1 MEKHEP
7 QLDIDEFIRR
17 SNSLD
22 DMKKCVENMMANVD
36 INDTL
41 IVAHAYPHK
50 DGSGHLEL
58 ATHGCR
64 CGAEHIIRELAKH
77 YDISLMH
84 MALEEILQKI
94 KRNDND

>member
-17 SNSLD
+17 TNSLD
-22 DMKKCVENMMANVD
+22 DMKKCVQRMLNNVD
-36 INDTL
+36 ISDTIIL
-41 IVAHAYPHK
+41 AHAYPHK

-58 ATHGCR
+58 ATHGSN

-77 YDISLMH
+77 FHISLMH
-84 MALEEILQKI
+84 MALEEIMQKI